1 MKIKYIVA
9 ILLTMVV
16 SSQSFSQTEKFRD
29 PQRVESFL
37 TELYPEAFNLTLM
50 RDAILYYIDRELRK
64 EDYRMLQPNQ
74 SLQNASQE
82 FVTAIL
88 NKDKSLYTSQ
98 LLRLLPSQ
106 LICEDKDEYTR
117 IFSVIDFISGMTDV
131 YALEMY
137 RKIKGI
143 SFSVLR

>member
-9 ILLTMVV
+9 ILLTTVI

-50 RDAILYYIDRELRK
+50 RDAILYYIDKELRK

-82 FVTAIL
+82 FADYMGKTDEIRVSYAPA
-88 NKDKSLYTSQ
+88 KYSLQ
-98 LLRLLPSQ
+98 QRLLNQ
-106 LICEDKDEYTR
+106 DAGIHQVDEIT
-117 IFSVIDFISGMTDV
+117 
-131 YALEMY
+131 
-137 RKIKGI
+137 IKTSI
-143 SFSVLR
+143 QRAK

>member
-1 MKIKYIVA
+1 MNSCFYSSLTDSFDGASEQALKTLSALASEKIYNAREVVEIQIA
-9 ILLTMVV
+9 GHRILG
-16 SSQSFSQTEKFRD
+16 
-29 PQRVESFL
+29 
-37 TELYPEAFNLTLM
+37 ELL
-50 RDAILYYIDRELRK
+50 
-64 EDYRMLQPNQ
+64 
-74 SLQNASQE
+74 QE